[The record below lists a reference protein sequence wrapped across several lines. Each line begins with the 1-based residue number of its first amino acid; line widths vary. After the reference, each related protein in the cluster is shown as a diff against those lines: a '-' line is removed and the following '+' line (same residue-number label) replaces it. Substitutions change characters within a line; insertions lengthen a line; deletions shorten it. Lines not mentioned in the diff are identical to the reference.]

1 MEGIKLNTKLPKSC
15 FLASCYKTLVCFFCI
30 LFFLQ
35 LTISCSGS
43 QVQKTQAKGVYH
55 RVKKGETAWSIARA
69 YNIKL
74 QDLAEINNIEDPAL
88 VKEDTII
95 FIPDAKQVID
105 DVMTHA
111 KSMDAQVS
119 VPAVADNSDSVKK
132 SIENSSSKEEKKATG
147 LEQLA
152 ADKKTVPPPVPPSV
166 TTEKQPSKKVLP
178 GKESVSKEA
187 IPAQKGT
194 DGKIES
200 RPKVKLPVEEKEK
213 IKREEGKFIWPVL
226 GSVKTRFGI
235 QPNKTYHNWI
245 KIVSVEGTQVKAATS
260 GTVIFSSALKDY
272 GETIIIRHE
281 NEFATV
287 YTHLKKRYVKI
298 DQNVKKGENI
308 ALVGQKDKVGN
319 AYINFEI
326 RLRGKARNPL
336 FFLP

>member
-1 MEGIKLNTKLPKSC
+1 MEGIKPNTSLPKVC
-15 FLASCYKTLVCFFCI
+15 LLASWYKLLVCIFCI
-30 LFFLQ
+30 LFFMQ
-35 LTISCSGS
+35 LTISYSGS

-55 RVKKGETAWSIARA
+55 RVKKGETVWSIARA

-119 VPAVADNSDSVKK
+119 APTLADTPDNEKK
-132 SIENSSSKEEKKATG
+132 SIENNNSKEEKKVIGVQPAP
-147 LEQLA
+147 
-152 ADKKTVPPPVPPSV
+152 DKKLVTPPEAM
-166 TTEKQPSKKVLP
+166 EKQTPTKVLP
-178 GKESVSKEA
+178 PEEPVSKKS
-187 IPAQKGT
+187 IPARKGM

-200 RPKVKLPVEEKEK
+200 KAKVKPPVEEKEIIQRGK
-213 IKREEGKFIWPVL
+213 GKFIWPIR

-245 KIVSVEGTQVKAATS
+245 KIVSVAGTQVKAAAT

-281 NEFATV
+281 KEFATV

-298 DQNVKKGENI
+298 DQNVKKGETI
-308 ALVGQKDKVGN
+308 ALVGQKDKAGD

>member
-1 MEGIKLNTKLPKSC
+1 MEGIKLNTNLPKACCLVSWH
-15 FLASCYKTLVCFFCI
+15 KILVCFFCI

-43 QVQKTQAKGVYH
+43 QVQKPQAVGVYH

-111 KSMDAQVS
+111 KSMDAQVN
-119 VPAVADNSDSVKK
+119 PTAAADTADNAKK
-132 SIENSSSKEEKKATG
+132 PVENKSSKEEIKANG
-147 LEQLA
+147 VQPVM
-152 ADKKTVPPPVPPSV
+152 DKKTVLPPVA
-166 TTEKQPSKKVLP
+166 TEKQPPKKVLP
-178 GKESVSKEA
+178 AEESVPKEA
-187 IPAQKGT
+187 IPVPKGN
-194 DGKIES
+194 DEKNDNKS
-200 RPKVKLPVEEKEK
+200 KVKLPSAEKE
-213 IKREEGKFIWPVL
+213 IIQRESGRFIWPVR
-226 GSVKTRFGI
+226 GNVKTRFGI

-245 KIVSVEGTQVKAATS
+245 KIVSVAGTPVKAADS
-260 GTVIFSSALKDY
+260 GTVIFSSALKNY

-281 NEFATV
+281 KEFATV

-298 DQNVKKGENI
+298 DQNVKIGETI
-308 ALVGQKDKVGN
+308 ASVGQKDEAGN

-326 RLRGKARNPL
+326 RLHGKARNPL